1 MDIQRLNSDFG
12 IPNQLEVFTGR
23 GNLAMIKVS
32 NSSANAIISIYGA
45 QMLSYQPVDQNE
57 DLLFLSQQSEY
68 AMGKAIRG
76 GIPVCWPWF
85 GPDPKGLQRPNHGFV
100 RNHFWQLVK
109 TEAVSDAETKISL
122 LFNES
127 LKKENTWRQPF
138 MLMLDISIGTSLG
151 LELKT
156 FNTGD
161 KPFSITQAFHSYFRI
176 GNIKRI
182 KILGLEDC
190 DYFDK
195 LDQGTQKSQVGT
207 ITVKQEVDRV
217 YVDAVKDLHIVDPV
231 FKRRIQITSPNT
243 STAVVWNPW
252 SKTTKKMQDLANNDY
267 QKFICVEA
275 GNVAF
280 DLIQIQPG
288 KQHSLQAEF
297 KILPNEF

>member
-252 SKTTKKMQDLANNDY
+252 SKTTKKMQDLANNDS